1 MKKIQIISTLVL
13 MISIACLIIWRFA
26 VPFPDW
32 AVRVVGIFM
41 LVSMFMTVFST
52 VKITAAKK

>member
-13 MISIACLIIWRFA
+13 IISVAGLIIWRFA
-26 VPFPDW
+26 VSFPDW

>member
-1 MKKIQIISTLVL
+1 MKKLQIISTLVL
-13 MISIACLIIWRFA
+13 IISIASFIIWRFA

-32 AVRVVGIFM
+32 VVREVGIFM